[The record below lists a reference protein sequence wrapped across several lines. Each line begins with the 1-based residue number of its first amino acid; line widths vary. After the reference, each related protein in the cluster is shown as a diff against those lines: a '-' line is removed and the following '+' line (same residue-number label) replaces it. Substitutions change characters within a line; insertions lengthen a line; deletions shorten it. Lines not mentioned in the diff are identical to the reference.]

1 MNPAEV
7 FDADA
12 QHTIAWVNSHTDQ
25 LRQLPSLPVPIRFAH
40 AMNAFAAIGVA
51 ASLLY
56 RTTDDEAEQRQH
68 WHIVEIGDDAPDH
81 LANGAGAPVV
91 RRYCY
96 AEDQPLPPGLITP
109 DDLTEAA
116 RTQLRR
122 AARDTAAA
130 LKDLLHAI
138 SSDGSV
144 PPDLRLIATDTF
156 HAANLVSTMYDDD
169 PRKARLIC
177 ETLPAAQEARHD
189 ELEQQFHA
197 LTFGGVYE
205 PTEERIMAL
214 AKESGS
220 QR

>member
-12 QHTIAWVNSHTDQ
+12 QHTIAWVNSHADQ
-25 LRQLPSLPVPIRFAH
+25 LRQLPNLPVPIRFAH
-40 AMNAFAAIGVA
+40 AMNAFTAIGVG

-56 RTTDDEAEQRQH
+56 RTTEDEAEERQH
-68 WHIVEIGDDAPDH
+68 WHVVEIGDDAPDH
-81 LANGAGAPVV
+81 LDNGVGPTVA

-96 AEDQPLPPGLITP
+96 AEDQTLPPGLSMPDGLTP
-109 DDLTEAA
+109 AA

-122 AARDTAAA
+122 AARDTASA

-138 SSDGSV
+138 SADGSV
-144 PPDLRLIATDTF
+144 PPGLRQIATDTV
-156 HAANLVSTMYDDD
+156 HAADLVSALYDDD
-169 PRKARLIC
+169 PRKARLVC

-189 ELEQQFHA
+189 QLEQYFDA

-214 AKESGS
+214 AKESGFP
-220 QR
+220 R